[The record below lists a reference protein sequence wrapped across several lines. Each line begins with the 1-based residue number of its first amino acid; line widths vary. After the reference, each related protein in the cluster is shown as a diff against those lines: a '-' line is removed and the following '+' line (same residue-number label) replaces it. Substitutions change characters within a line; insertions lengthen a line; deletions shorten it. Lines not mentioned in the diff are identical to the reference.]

1 MTEPI
6 EYRTAIGDL
15 ARFVTGV
22 RHARARLLLA
32 AAIATDHATV
42 PVTLGGPRFRI
53 GLDVTA
59 IELQSKCPGISLGE
73 FDRRTD
79 DDKVCM
85 VFDLEPGTLPD
96 LPLVKAEL
104 IGKRPTTQAEFVEMI
119 GCDKIAAIR
128 TGRQPTMVL
137 FNNAVAREQREWLT
151 PGLTDDGATVPV
163 AELCGLKV
171 MVSTRVVRNPG
182 FLVL

>member
-73 FDRRTD
+73 FDRASRAYLDLLDDQLAPGDQRARAHARSAAAAMTAGRTATS
-79 DDKVCM
+79 CATA
-85 VFDLEPGTLPD
+85 GR
-96 LPLVKAEL
+96 
-104 IGKRPTTQAEFVEMI
+104 RP
-119 GCDKIAAIR
+119 
-128 TGRQPTMVL
+128 
-137 FNNAVAREQREWLT
+137 
-151 PGLTDDGATVPV
+151 
-163 AELCGLKV
+163 
-171 MVSTRVVRNPG
+171 
-182 FLVL
+182 